1 MRILVNGEGADVRGA
16 QNVAELID
24 GYRMPPQAVLVEHNG
39 VALHRR
45 EWRERALAEGD
56 RIEIIHVVAGG

>member
-1 MRILVNGEGADVRGA
+1 MRILVNGEGADARGA
-16 QNVAELID
+16 QNVDELVD
-24 GYRMPPQAVLVEHNG
+24 RYEMPPQTVLVEHNG

-56 RIEIIHVVAGG
+56 RIEIIRVVAGG

>member
-24 GYRMPPQAVLVEHNG
+24 RYKMPPQAVLVEHNG
-39 VALHRR
+39 VALHPR

-56 RIEIIHVVAGG
+56 QIEIIHVVAGG